1 MAKFNVMQRRRRAQ
15 IAERKRAI
23 HGDPTTG
30 KLKNRPQPLSIS
42 GKRKRKLL
50 KKWRRVHLSLSL
62 SHCNFMLRLF
72 FAFILPKIYNTKAGP
87 YIKLVPWCCEW
98 LLYLILCYCFF
109 FFEKIRSRR
118 MLQRRV
124 QLAWKMLKWQHL
136 KVLAHICYFF
146 FFI

>member
-62 SHCNFMLRLF
+62 SLCNFMFRIYFL
-72 FAFILPKIYNTKAGP
+72 FILLKINLK
-87 YIKLVPWCCEW
+87 KKELVPWCCEW
-98 LLYLILCYCFF
+98 LLHSFSFI
-109 FFEKIRSRR
+109 EKNQEQKDAIEKGLVS
-118 MLQRRV
+118 MEDVEMAASQGTS
-124 QLAWKMLKWQHL
+124 
-136 KVLAHICYFF
+136 
-146 FFI
+146 

>member
-50 KKWRRVHLSLSL
+50 KKWRREQKDAIEKGLVSMEDVEMAASQ
-62 SHCNFMLRLF
+62 
-72 FAFILPKIYNTKAGP
+72 AGTSQDTDKTP
-87 YIKLVPWCCEW
+87 TTFHMKKTLKL
-98 LLYLILCYCFF
+98 
-109 FFEKIRSRR
+109 K
-118 MLQRRV
+118 
-124 QLAWKMLKWQHL
+124 QLKHRGKKKRKSSMPTTASVDAM
-136 KVLAHICYFF
+136 VE
-146 FFI
+146 

>member
-50 KKWRRVHLSLSL
+50 KKWRREQKDAIEKGLVSMEDVEMAASQESGRGKAPLK
-62 SHCNFMLRLF
+62 RL
-72 FAFILPKIYNTKAGP
+72 KGSKARP
-87 YIKLVPWCCEW
+87 PLEP
-98 LLYLILCYCFF
+98 
-109 FFEKIRSRR
+109 
-118 MLQRRV
+118 RRV
-124 QLAWKMLKWQHL
+124 S
-136 KVLAHICYFF
+136 
-146 FFI
+146 

>member
-50 KKWRRVHLSLSL
+50 KKWRREQKDAIEKGLVSMEDVEMAASQGTSQDTDKTPTAFHMKKSL
-62 SHCNFMLRLF
+62 
-72 FAFILPKIYNTKAGP
+72 
-87 YIKLVPWCCEW
+87 KLKQ
-98 LLYLILCYCFF
+98 L
-109 FFEKIRSRR
+109 KRR
-118 MLQRRV
+118 GKNKRKSSMPATEASV
-124 QLAWKMLKWQHL
+124 DAM
-136 KVLAHICYFF
+136 VE
-146 FFI
+146 

>member
-62 SHCNFMLRLF
+62 SLCVILCLE
-72 FAFILPKIYNTKAGP
+72 FAFFE
-87 YIKLVPWCCEW
+87 LVPWCYEW
-98 LLYLILCYCFF
+98 LL
-109 FFEKIRSRR
+109 
-118 MLQRRV
+118 
-124 QLAWKMLKWQHL
+124 HL
-136 KVLAHICYFF
+136 FS
-146 FFI
+146 FIGF

>member
-50 KKWRRVHLSLSL
+50 KKWRRVHLSLSEQKDAIEKGL
-62 SHCNFMLRLF
+62 VSMEDVEMAASQGTSQDTDKMPTTFHMKKSL
-72 FAFILPKIYNTKAGP
+72 
-87 YIKLVPWCCEW
+87 KLKQ
-98 LLYLILCYCFF
+98 L
-109 FFEKIRSRR
+109 KRR
-118 MLQRRV
+118 GKNKRKTSMPATEASV
-124 QLAWKMLKWQHL
+124 DAM
-136 KVLAHICYFF
+136 VE
-146 FFI
+146 

>member
-62 SHCNFMLRLF
+62 SLSLSLCVILCLD
-72 FAFILPKIYNTKAGP
+72 FAFFE
-87 YIKLVPWCCEW
+87 LVPWCCEW
-98 LLYLILCYCFF
+98 LLHSFSFI
-109 FFEKIRSRR
+109 EKNQEQKDAIEKGLVS
-118 MLQRRV
+118 MEDVEMAASQGTS
-124 QLAWKMLKWQHL
+124 
-136 KVLAHICYFF
+136 
-146 FFI
+146 